1 MRVQNSLVPSLREKF
16 ASHRAE
22 QARRR
27 ELAALFGD
35 PDLPPSARREIASI
49 LIVHE
54 NARTGPIAVPAQ
66 RRRTPAGTPAGATAR

>member
-22 QARRR
+22 RARRR
-27 ELAALFGD
+27 EIAALLVD
-35 PDLPPSARREIASI
+35 PGLSPSARQEITTI

-54 NARTGPIAVPAQ
+54 NAQTVPIAVPAQ
-66 RRRTPAGTPAGATAR
+66 RRRATAGSPAIAR